1 MHLLAYYKVNRWVSF
16 AVVRNK
22 MIAILRIFALAI
34 FAILMFV
41 FGCGYC
47 LLSPRNPKHVFTF
60 GRYFGR
66 MSKVFGIK
74 LELRIPEDAYSRGQH
89 VYVANHQNN
98 WDLFTVSSAVTPK
111 VVTVGK
117 KSLAWM
123 PLFGQLYWL
132 TGNILID
139 RANRSKA
146 VGTIDQVVDT
156 LKDSDVSVWMFPEGT
171 RSRGRGLLPFKTGAF
186 HAAIGAGLPIIPI
199 VCSSTGGVK
208 LNRWNNGHVIVE
220 MLDPINT
227 EGYDKSNVREL
238 ANLTREQMAAK
249 LEELDKEVIELNK
262 K

>member
-1 MHLLAYYKVNRWVSF
+1 MIALLRVLAVAIF
-16 AVVRNK
+16 AVV
-22 MIAILRIFALAI
+22 
-34 FAILMFV
+34 MFV

-60 GRYFGR
+60 GRLFGK
-66 MSKVFGIK
+66 MSRVFGIK

-146 VGTIDQVVDT
+146 KGTIDQVVDSI
-156 LKDSDVSVWMFPEGT
+156 KKSDVSVWMFPEGT

-186 HAAIGAGLPIIPI
+186 HAAIGAGVPVIPI
-199 VCSSTGGVK
+199 VCSSTSDLK

-220 MLDPINT
+220 MLPPISS
-227 EGYDKSNVREL
+227 EGYRKEQVREL
-238 ANLTREQMAAK
+238 SNLCREQMKVK
-249 LEELDKEVIELNK
+249 LEELDEEVKQLNK
-262 K
+262 AS

>member
-1 MHLLAYYKVNRWVSF
+1 
-16 AVVRNK
+16 
-22 MIAILRIFALAI
+22 MIALFRILALAI
-34 FAILMFV
+34 FAVVMFV

-47 LLSPRNPKHVFTF
+47 LFSPRNPKHVFTF

-66 MSKVFGIK
+66 MSKVFGIT
-74 LELRIPEDAYSRGQH
+74 LDLRIPEDAYSRGQH
-89 VYVANHQNN
+89 VYIANHQNN

-146 VGTIDQVVDT
+146 VGTIDQVVNS
-156 LKDSDVSVWMFPEGT
+156 LKGSDVSVWMFPEGT

-186 HAAIGAGLPIIPI
+186 HAAVGAELPIIPI
-199 VCSSTGGVK
+199 VCSSTGGIK

-220 MLDPINT
+220 MLPPIST
-227 EGYDKSNVREL
+227 EGYEKSNIRQL
-238 ANLTREQMAAK
+238 ANTCREQMKEK
-249 LEELDKEVIELNK
+249 LEALDSEVEMLNQK
-262 K
+262 KVASN

>member
-1 MHLLAYYKVNRWVSF
+1 
-16 AVVRNK
+16 

-74 LELRIPEDAYSRGQH
+74 LDLRIPEDAYSRGQH
-89 VYVANHQNN
+89 IYVANHQNN

-146 VGTIDQVVDT
+146 VGTIDQVVDN

-208 LNRWNNGHVIVE
+208 LNRWSNGHVIVE
-220 MLDPINT
+220 MLDPIYSV
-227 EGYDKSNVREL
+227 GHDKSNVREL

>member
-1 MHLLAYYKVNRWVSF
+1 MIALLRIIAVAIF
-16 AVVRNK
+16 AVV
-22 MIAILRIFALAI
+22 
-34 FAILMFV
+34 MFV

-60 GRYFGR
+60 GRMFAA

-74 LELRIPEDAYSRGQH
+74 LELRIPEDAYKRGQAI
-89 VYVANHQNN
+89 YIANHQNN

-139 RANRSKA
+139 RANKTKA
-146 VGTIDQVVDT
+146 KGTINQVVDSI
-156 LKDSDVSVWMFPEGT
+156 KSSDVSVWMFPEGT
-171 RSRGRGLLPFKTGAF
+171 RSRGRCLLPFKTGAF
-186 HAAIGAGLPIIPI
+186 HAAMGAEVPVIPI
-199 VCSSTGGVK
+199 VCSSTHK
-208 LNRWNNGHVIVE
+208 LRLNRWNNGHVIVE
-220 MLDPINT
+220 MLPPVT
-227 EGYDKSNVREL
+227 VEEYKDKSVRDLSNQCYE
-238 ANLTREQMAAK
+238 AMKVK
-249 LEELDKEVIELNK
+249 LEELDKEVAQLNAK

>member
-1 MHLLAYYKVNRWVSF
+1 MIALLRVF
-16 AVVRNK
+16 AV
-22 MIAILRIFALAI
+22 AI
-34 FAILMFV
+34 FAIVMFV

-60 GRYFGR
+60 GRLFGK
-66 MSKVFGIK
+66 MSRVFGIK
-74 LELRIPEDAYSRGQH
+74 LELRLPEDAYQRGQH
-89 VYVANHQNN
+89 VYIANHQNN
-98 WDLFTVSSAVTPK
+98 WDMFTVSSAVTPK

-146 VGTIDQVVDT
+146 VGTIDQVVNNM
-156 LKDSDVSVWMFPEGT
+156 KNSDVSVWMFPEGT

-186 HAAIGAGLPIIPI
+186 HAAIGAEVNVVPI
-199 VCSSTGGVK
+199 VCSSTDGIK

-220 MLDPINT
+220 MLPPVST
-227 EGYDKSNVREL
+227 EGFKKENVRQL
-238 ANLTREQMAAK
+238 AQQCREQMEAK
-249 LEELDKEVIELNK
+249 LNELNEEVK
-262 K
+262 QLNQAS

>member
-1 MHLLAYYKVNRWVSF
+1 
-16 AVVRNK
+16 

-66 MSKVFGIK
+66 MSRVFGMK

-89 VYVANHQNN
+89 VYVANHQNS
-98 WDLFTVSSAVTPK
+98 WDLFTISSAVTPK

-146 VGTIDQVVDT
+146 VGTIDQVVNS
-156 LKDSDVSVWMFPEGT
+156 LKGSDVSVWMFPEGT

-199 VCSSTGGVK
+199 VCSSTGDVK

-220 MLDPINT
+220 MLPPIST
-227 EGYDKSNVREL
+227 EGYSKSNVREL
-238 ANLTREQMAAK
+238 ANLAREQMAAK
-249 LEELDKEVIELNK
+249 LEELDKEVVELNK
-262 K
+262 KLPVNLAPGLPGWDPHCQ

>member
-1 MHLLAYYKVNRWVSF
+1 
-16 AVVRNK
+16 

-74 LELRIPEDAYSRGQH
+74 LELRIPEDAYSRGQR

-139 RANRSKA
+139 RGNRSKA
-146 VGTIDQVVDT
+146 VGTIDQVVDN

-249 LEELDKEVIELNK
+249 LEELDKEVVELNK

>member
-1 MHLLAYYKVNRWVSF
+1 
-16 AVVRNK
+16 
-22 MIAILRIFALAI
+22 MIAILRIFAVAI

-66 MSKVFGIK
+66 MSKIFGMK

-89 VYVANHQNN
+89 VYVANHQNS
-98 WDLFTVSSAVTPK
+98 WDLFTISSAVTPK

-146 VGTIDQVVDT
+146 VGTIDQVVT
-156 LKDSDVSVWMFPEGT
+156 SLKESDVSVWMFPEGT

-220 MLDPINT
+220 MLPPIST
-227 EGYDKSNVREL
+227 EGYDKSNVRQL
-238 ANLTREQMAAK
+238 ANLAREQMAAK
-249 LEELDKEVIELNK
+249 LEELDKEVVELNK

>member
-1 MHLLAYYKVNRWVSF
+1 
-16 AVVRNK
+16 
-22 MIAILRIFALAI
+22 MIAILCIFAVAI

-66 MSKVFGIK
+66 MSKIFGMK

-89 VYVANHQNN
+89 VYVANHQNS
-98 WDLFTVSSAVTPK
+98 WDLFTISSAVTPK

-117 KSLAWM
+117 KSLVWM

-146 VGTIDQVVDT
+146 VGTIDQVVT
-156 LKDSDVSVWMFPEGT
+156 SVKESDVSVWMFPEGT

-186 HAAIGAGLPIIPI
+186 HAAIGAGLPIVPI

-220 MLDPINT
+220 MLPPIST

-238 ANLTREQMAAK
+238 ANLAREQMAAK
-249 LEELDKEVIELNK
+249 LGELEKEVVEVNRR
-262 K
+262 

>member
-1 MHLLAYYKVNRWVSF
+1 
-16 AVVRNK
+16 
-22 MIAILRIFALAI
+22 MIAILRIFAVVI

-66 MSKVFGIK
+66 MSKIFGMK

-89 VYVANHQNN
+89 VYVANHQNS
-98 WDLFTVSSAVTPK
+98 WDLFTISLAVTPK

-117 KSLAWM
+117 KSLVWM

-146 VGTIDQVVDT
+146 VGTIDQVVT
-156 LKDSDVSVWMFPEGT
+156 SLKESDVSVWMFPEGT

-220 MLDPINT
+220 MLPPIST

-238 ANLTREQMAAK
+238 ANLARQQMAAK
-249 LEELDKEVIELNK
+249 LEELDKEVVELNK

>member
-1 MHLLAYYKVNRWVSF
+1 
-16 AVVRNK
+16 

-146 VGTIDQVVDT
+146 VGTIDQVVDN

-171 RSRGRGLLPFKTGAF
+171 RSRGRGLMPFKTGAF
-186 HAAIGAGLPIIPI
+186 HAAIGAQVPVIPI
-199 VCSSTGGVK
+199 VCSSTDHIK
-208 LNRWNNGHVIVE
+208 LNRWNNGHVIIE
-220 MLDPINT
+220 MLPPLST
-227 EGYDKSNVREL
+227 EGYGKEGVREL
-238 ANLTREQMAAK
+238 ANVCREEMKVK
-249 LEELDKEVIELNK
+249 LEALDEEVKQRNAA
-262 K
+262 

>member
-1 MHLLAYYKVNRWVSF
+1 
-16 AVVRNK
+16 
-22 MIAILRIFALAI
+22 MIAILRIFAVAI

-66 MSKVFGIK
+66 MSKIFGMK

-89 VYVANHQNN
+89 VYVANHQNS
-98 WDLFTVSSAVTPK
+98 WDLFTISSAVTPK

-117 KSLAWM
+117 KSLVWM

-146 VGTIDQVVDT
+146 VGTIDQVVT
-156 LKDSDVSVWMFPEGT
+156 SLKESDVSVWMFPEGT

-220 MLDPINT
+220 MLPPIST
-227 EGYDKSNVREL
+227 EDYDKSNVRQL
-238 ANLTREQMAAK
+238 ANLAREQMAAK

>member
-1 MHLLAYYKVNRWVSF
+1 
-16 AVVRNK
+16 
-22 MIAILRIFALAI
+22 MIAILRIFAVAI
-34 FAILMFV
+34 FAIFMFV

-66 MSKVFGIK
+66 MSKIFGIT
-74 LELRIPEDAYSRGQH
+74 LDLRIPEDAYSRGQH
-89 VYVANHQNN
+89 VYIANHQNN

-146 VGTIDQVVDT
+146 VGTIDQVVDN
-156 LKDSDVSVWMFPEGT
+156 LKGSDVSVWMFPEGT

-220 MLDPINT
+220 MLPPVSV
-227 EGYDKSNVREL
+227 EGFDKSNVREL
-238 ANLTREQMAAK
+238 ANECREQMKAK
-249 LEELDKEVIELNK
+249 LAELDEEVQALNSK
-262 K
+262 

>member
-1 MHLLAYYKVNRWVSF
+1 MIALLRVF
-16 AVVRNK
+16 AV
-22 MIAILRIFALAI
+22 AI
-34 FAILMFV
+34 FAIVMFIG
-41 FGCGYC
+41 GCGYC

-60 GRYFGR
+60 GRLFGK
-66 MSKVFGIK
+66 MSRVFGIK

-89 VYVANHQNN
+89 VYIANHQNN

-146 VGTIDQVVDT
+146 KGTIDQVVDSI
-156 LKDSDVSVWMFPEGT
+156 KNSDVSVWMFPEGT

-186 HAAIGAGLPIIPI
+186 HAAIGAEVPIIPI
-199 VCSSTGGVK
+199 VCSSTGHIK
-208 LNRWNNGHVIVE
+208 LNRWNNGHVIIE
-220 MLDPINT
+220 MLPPVST
-227 EGYDKSNVREL
+227 EGYGKECVREL
-238 ANLTREQMAAK
+238 ANVCREEMKAK
-249 LEELDKEVIELNK
+249 LEALDEEVKQRNAA
-262 K
+262 

>member
-1 MHLLAYYKVNRWVSF
+1 
-16 AVVRNK
+16 
-22 MIAILRIFALAI
+22 MIALLRVLAVAI
-34 FAILMFV
+34 FAIVMFV

-60 GRYFGR
+60 GRLFGK
-66 MSKVFGIK
+66 MSRVFGIK
-74 LELRIPEDAYSRGQH
+74 LELRLPEDAYQRGQH
-89 VYVANHQNN
+89 IYIANHQNN

-146 VGTIDQVVDT
+146 KGTIDQVVDQM
-156 LKDSDVSVWMFPEGT
+156 KQSDVSVWMFPEGT

-186 HAAIGAGLPIIPI
+186 HAAIGAGLPIVPI
-199 VCSSTGGVK
+199 VCSSTGGIK

-220 MLDPINT
+220 MLPPVSSDDFGK
-227 EGYDKSNVREL
+227 ENVRAL
-238 ANLTREQMAAK
+238 ANECREQMKAK
-249 LEELDKEVIELNK
+249 LEELDNEVAMLNQQEGVK
-262 K
+262 A

>member
-1 MHLLAYYKVNRWVSF
+1 
-16 AVVRNK
+16 

-66 MSKVFGIK
+66 MSRVFGMR

-89 VYVANHQNN
+89 VYVANHQNS
-98 WDLFTVSSAVTPK
+98 WDLFTISSAVTPK

-146 VGTIDQVVDT
+146 VGTIDQVVNS
-156 LKDSDVSVWMFPEGT
+156 LKGSDVSVWMFPEGT

-199 VCSSTGGVK
+199 VCSSTGDVK

-220 MLDPINT
+220 MLPPIST
-227 EGYDKSNVREL
+227 EGYSKSNVREL
-238 ANLTREQMAAK
+238 ANLAREQMAAK
-249 LEELDKEVIELNK
+249 LEELDKEVVELNK